1 MKRKFAL
8 ILSALLLVCSVAS
21 AQEYVSVA
29 ELYEQAQAMNGWWK
43 ETFDTPNGE
52 MIVDVPIIVP
62 DVDAMPVLT
71 LEKAKISEELFNQI
85 ASGKKYGL
93 KQEISYETEM
103 NGELIG
109 FYLGRE
115 NDDLFGEETG
125 LMGYDAVSGQFL
137 FHGKFLNSRDSGKWK
152 GTMPRE
158 GYYPWELDFDAVN
171 VRKNDITMNK
181 AMQLWYEDIALCF
194 PDEEFTIRPTRIVL
208 RGSTLNP
215 NAKSKDKRDGLIVIE
230 GMEQLIGG
238 IPIMGSIWENGIAG
252 RIPQNVKERM
262 EDDQKDRDTFP
273 YQKGCRSV
281 LGGGFYGTFMNEE
294 TYRTSS
300 NLARVRTIE
309 HADIPLT
316 SLESVLESVREK
328 IESGNIV
335 GIDSIKLG
343 YILYSNPDMTDYA
356 WAIPRWIA
364 DVRYLTNE
372 NRDEHMMRWMLDPD
386 EGMTKWENNY
396 QAQVPVDAQTGEMIV
411 FTIGTAETL
420 SVPEIITWDDI

>member
-1 MKRKFAL
+1 MKTRIAML
-8 ILSALLLVCSVAS
+8 MAIALLFGAM
-21 AQEYVSVA
+21 AYAEDYVSIS
-29 ELYEQAQAMNGWWK
+29 EIYEQAQLMGGVWQ

-62 DVDAMPVLT
+62 EVDAMPVLT
-71 LEKAKISEELFNQI
+71 LESAKISEELFNQI

-93 KQEISYETEM
+93 KHELIYETEM

-109 FYLGRE
+109 FSLGRE
-115 NDDLFGEETG
+115 NDDPFGEETG
-125 LMGYDAVSGQFL
+125 LMGYDAVKGQFL
-137 FHGKFLNSRDSGKWK
+137 FHGKFLNSRDSGKWM

-171 VRKNDITMNK
+171 VRKNNITVNK
-181 AMQLWYEDIALCF
+181 AMELWYEDIALCF
-194 PDEEFTIRPTRIVL
+194 PDEEFSIRPTRIVL

-230 GMEQLIGG
+230 DMEQLIGG
-238 IPIMGSIWENGIAG
+238 IPIMGSIWEKGIAG
-252 RIPQNVKERM
+252 RIPKNVKERM
-262 EDDQKDRDTFP
+262 EDDRKDRETFP
-273 YQKGCRSV
+273 YQKGCHSV
-281 LGGGFYGTFMNEE
+281 LGGGFYGTFMNED

-300 NLARVRTIE
+300 NLARVRTME
-309 HADIPLT
+309 HEDIPLA
-316 SLESVLESVREK
+316 SLESVLESVQEK

-343 YILYSNPDMTDYA
+343 YILYSNPDMLDYA

-364 DVRYLTNE
+364 EVRYLTDE
-372 NRDEHMMRWMLDPD
+372 NRDEYMMKQMLDPD
-386 EGMTKWENNY
+386 EELVKWENNY

-411 FTIGTAETL
+411 FTIGTAENL
-420 SVPEIITWDDI
+420 SVPKIITWDDI